1 MNIDDILYLKWIFYI
16 YVYKYLCRYNGFV
29 FFINW
34 IILYIYLKK
43 NYFNMNFK
51 SLIFNICVL

>member
-34 IILYIYLKK
+34 IILYIYFKKK
-43 NYFNMNFK
+43 NYFKYEF
-51 SLIFNICVL
+51 